1 VGGRRAKATGSG
13 GRDHGD
19 PIALPLL
26 DHPRA
31 RRPADAE
38 GADEI
43 RRRGTPKQTERTGG
57 GHGSKIGGW
66 KKNYNI

>member
-1 VGGRRAKATGSG
+1 VGGRRAEATGSG

-31 RRPADAE
+31 RRQADAE
-38 GADEI
+38 EPV
-43 RRRGTPKQTERTGG
+43 RSGG
-57 GHGSKIGGW
+57 GARLSRLREQEVAMEAK
-66 KKNYNI
+66 